1 MPTAANPS
9 SPVVVTDKSRTLAIK
24 GGTPVRANPVPLISA
39 GLAPED
45 IEAATAVL
53 KSGMLRQGARC
64 AEFEKE
70 FAALTDARHA
80 LTCANGTCAL
90 QLAYEPLFK
99 AGDDVLVPAWTY
111 IATASMIVA
120 RGARPVFVESDPD
133 TMCID
138 VVDAERRIT
147 PKTTAI
153 AATHLYGNP
162 VNIDGVQALAKK
174 RGFKVVYD
182 AAQSHLATYNG
193 KGIGAYGDAVTYSF
207 YATKNISTGEGG
219 MVTVNDDAL
228 AKQIGLLRSH
238 GETGKYLHESVG
250 YNYRMTDIE
259 GAIGLSQL
267 RRLPAL
273 TAKRRENAKRLDA
286 LIGKIDGLKAP
297 KVTPGA
303 EHSYHLY
310 TVRMD
315 VDRFGATRDEFV
327 AALQAEGVQCA
338 VHYPRSLT
346 RQPAFS
352 AFVTEHLAGADR
364 LAASVF
370 CIPVHPA
377 LTERDIADIG
387 EALAKVADALRR

>member
-1 MPTAANPS
+1 MPTAAPS
-9 SPVVVTDKSRTLAIK
+9 SSPAAADRTKGLAVH
-24 GGTPVRANPVPLISA
+24 GGTPVRKSPVPLISA

-64 AEFEKE
+64 AELEKA
-70 FAALTDARHA
+70 FGALTDAKHA

-90 QLAYEPLFK
+90 QLAYEPLVRP
-99 AGDDVLVPAWTY
+99 GDDVLVPAWTY

-138 VVDAERRIT
+138 VADAERRIT
-147 PKTTAI
+147 PRTTAI

-162 VNIDGVQALAKK
+162 VNIDGVQALAAKK
-174 RGFKVVYD
+174 GLKVVYD
-182 AAQSHLATYNG
+182 AAQAHLATYRG
-193 KGIGAYGDAVTYSF
+193 KGLGAYGDAVTYSF

-219 MVTVNDDAL
+219 MVTVNDDDL
-228 AKQIGLLRSH
+228 AHKIAMLRSH
-238 GETGKYLHESVG
+238 GESGKYLHDSVG
-250 YNYRMTDIE
+250 YNYRMTDVE
-259 GAIGLSQL
+259 GAIGFSQL
-267 RRLPAL
+267 GRAPTL
-273 TAKRRENAKRLDA
+273 TARRRENAQKLDA
-286 LIGKIDGLKAP
+286 IIAGIDGLKAP

-303 EHSYHLY
+303 EHAYHLY

-315 VDRFGATRDEFV
+315 ADRFACSRDEFI

-346 RQPAFS
+346 RQPAFKD
-352 AFVTEHLAGADR
+352 FVTGHLPGADK
-364 LAASVF
+364 LAATVF

-377 LTERDIADIG
+377 LTERDIADTG
-387 EALAKVADALRR
+387 EALAKVADAYRR